1 MTTVVAIL
9 TILLG
14 ALATA
19 GGVQE
24 LVVQGTLNNRSIPLT
39 GGTLGAVSAALLLAA
54 GIALLRQSP
63 RAVVFTRA
71 AALTMIP
78 ITMLIGQLGWGLAG
92 WAMTIVGVG
101 WPLFLLVHFRARSA
115 HVNGTI

>member
-1 MTTVVAIL
+1 MVVAIL

-24 LVVQGTLNNRSIPLT
+24 LVVQGILNNRTIPLM
-39 GGTLGAVSAALLLAA
+39 GGTLGAVTAAMLVAA

-71 AALTMIP
+71 AALTMLP
-78 ITMLIGQLGWGLAG
+78 VTMLIGQLGWGLAG
-92 WAMTIVGVG
+92 WSMTIVGVG
-101 WPLFLLVHFRARSA
+101 WPLFLLVYFRARSA
-115 HVNGTI
+115 NVNEAI